1 MMRLQD
7 VRFTY
12 PSAEKPALNDVTL
25 EIEPLSWT
33 VISGPDGSGKT
44 TLSRLLKGLLTPDS
58 GTITLAEDP
67 ATSVGY
73 VGGDPYDWLI
83 GLTVEEDVAFGLES
97 QQLSA
102 EEMCTRVAQAVER
115 TGLSGM
121 EKRLTHTLS
130 GGEQQKVALA
140 GILAL
145 GCRVVILDEALNMI
159 DLPTRR
165 SIRRMIAGLRSDLG
179 LTVVEVT
186 NRLAEALS
194 GDRIVFL
201 AEGSIRF
208 DGLPH
213 DILPTRMG
221 RDWLEAASGMEGFS
235 GALFQRGLLP
245 VFQVEPVHVTSALL
259 KLLSGKLTI
268 SEK

>member
-12 PSAEKPALNDVTL
+12 PSAKRPALTDVTL

-44 TLSRLLKGLLTPDS
+44 TLCRLLKGLLTPDR
-58 GTITLAEDP
+58 GTITGAGDP
-67 ATSVGY
+67 AREVGY

-83 GLTVEEDVAFGLES
+83 GLTVEEDVVFGLES
-97 QQLSA
+97 QRLSENEIRA
-102 EEMCTRVAQAVER
+102 GLAQAIER

-121 EKRLTHTLS
+121 ERRLTRTLS

-140 GILAL
+140 GVLAM
-145 GCRVVILDEALNMI
+145 GCRTVILDEAMTML
-159 DLPTRR
+159 DRPARR
-165 SIRRMIAGLRSDLG
+165 SIRRLIAELQSDPG

-194 GDRIVFL
+194 GDKIVYL
-201 AEGSIRF
+201 SNGSIGF
-208 DGLPH
+208 DGLP
-213 DILPTRMG
+213 
-221 RDWLEAASGMEGFS
+221 RDFLSSSVGSRWLETASGMEGFC
-235 GALFQRGLLP
+235 GRLFQREILP
-245 VFQVEPVHVTSALL
+245 AFSVEAKEVTSTLL

-268 SEK
+268 S